1 MRMKEN
7 PRTLLRECR
16 WMSLSDA
23 RIFLARILL
32 AALCVCVLF
41 LSACASDEGYRT
53 EQQAGGTLPWNR
65 PQSWE
70 GAGALGS
77 QMGQMSH

>member
-1 MRMKEN
+1 MKEN
-7 PRTLLRECR
+7 LRDPLRER
-16 WMSLSDA
+16 PWMSA
-23 RIFLARILL
+23 PTTRIFL